1 MFKRDRS
8 QFESQ
13 VSEANHHEHDV
24 SDDDE
29 HTLISSTLE
38 ENIRDHASKEL
49 KRIKFLS
56 PPSHPTMSSI
66 IQDDLSKLSSE
77 SSLFNGI
84 HYEIPSLDTD
94 FITCIGSKG
103 GDMCYLTFLD
113 DEKEETRAAT
123 SSREA
128 IFAKIPANR
137 ILKKP
142 MSELLEDVQR
152 LRYEEEIKKKA
163 RAQTNAS
170 SRHAVD
176 AADMMNDVQ
185 FSSNSKQK
193 YELLVDKYAPTSYLD
208 LLTDDKTNAEVLKW
222 IKEWDPIV
230 FPETAKTKKIKPTT
244 QEKPKN
250 PLMTVFGSVSS
261 QKSAKDEKNTSNK
274 FNNSSKS
281 SNNATKGP
289 DHRILLISGP
299 PGIGKTTLAH
309 ICAKQAG
316 YEPHEVNAS
325 DDRSKDKLIPEI
337 QKVTQMQ
344 TVFGSKK
351 PKLLILDE
359 IDGVQNSENKSVI
372 SEILNMTYP
381 KNKSS
386 SQKDN
391 ENSSK
396 TKKTKSGVKLD
407 KKTKKKKDQGIMRP
421 IICICNDHY
430 SPGLKELRQKSKL
443 IIFRRDDYRTDNTQ
457 RIVDRLGI
465 ILRKESHPLANV
477 GKHELTQFVKDSD
490 NDIRSCL
497 NTIQF
502 MGFHGSNSMKELMT
516 ISKDVKSDIFDAMN
530 LVFKTK
536 KIDKS
541 LISKYQENRISL
553 FNSFLSELDKFDS
566 IANGCFENYLS
577 FCSGSSM
584 NDIADSLSF
593 LQWSDMI
600 DVASNRYQ
608 ERSLQVYRA
617 ASLVKFFVACKKS
630 GFDTSND
637 FIQYPK
643 QQGDA
648 KRSFNHKHN
657 VLKSL
662 FLNCFTHEFVK
673 ANKNDRDF
681 QTGGN
686 LLTTSSVKDM
696 ATDLVPYLYQILD
709 TKCLSGLN
717 TGAAL
722 SSLAHSGMKG
732 LKQMIKSDQERQS
745 FEAILDI
752 CLSYGIGVK
761 QTYVNEKYE
770 STLDPPLDEIAFYPL
785 KSSQSGM
792 DVNAKGLVTPSKVNK
807 TDIASYF
814 KKPSS
819 SSSSTSSNSSNKQVE
834 NGTSNVLSDHF
845 KKILSS
851 ALHFEKLDRKY
862 GKKDQKEAPQKASSN
877 DLNSLYAQ
885 SPKHTSAQTVMEYK
899 KRRRSQLKGTISMYL
914 EFHDGMT
921 NSIRRPAKTSEFL

>member
-1 MFKRDRS
+1 MKKT
-8 QFESQ
+8 
-13 VSEANHHEHDV
+13 N
-24 SDDDE
+24 
-29 HTLISSTLE
+29 
-38 ENIRDHASKEL
+38 
-49 KRIKFLS
+49 
-56 PPSHPTMSSI
+56 
-66 IQDDLSKLSSE
+66 KLS
-77 SSLFNGI
+77 
-84 HYEIPSLDTD
+84 
-94 FITCIGSKG
+94 
-103 GDMCYLTFLD
+103 
-113 DEKEETRAAT
+113 
-123 SSREA
+123 
-128 IFAKIPANR
+128 
-137 ILKKP
+137 
-142 MSELLEDVQR
+142 
-152 LRYEEEIKKKA
+152 
-163 RAQTNAS
+163 
-170 SRHAVD
+170 
-176 AADMMNDVQ
+176 
-185 FSSNSKQK
+185 
-193 YELLVDKYAPTSYLD
+193 
-208 LLTDDKTNAEVLKW
+208 
-222 IKEWDPIV
+222 
-230 FPETAKTKKIKPTT
+230 T

-250 PLMTVFGSVSS
+250 PLMLSFGAKSS
-261 QKSAKDEKNTSNK
+261 QKTAKDEKNPSNK
-274 FNNSSKS
+274 FNSKP
-281 SNNATKGP
+281 SNNVTKGP

-381 KNKSS
+381 KSKASSQNDNNENTNKS
-386 SQKDN
+386 
-391 ENSSK
+391 
-396 TKKTKSGVKLD
+396 KKTKSGVKVE
-407 KKTKKKKDQGIMRP
+407 KKAKKKKDQGIMRP

-457 RIVDRLGI
+457 RIVDRLGL
-465 ILRKESHPLANV
+465 ILRKENHPLAHV
-477 GKHELTQFVKDSD
+477 SKHELTQFVKDSD

-502 MGFHGSNSMKELMT
+502 MGFHRSNSTKELMT

-530 LVFKTK
+530 LIFKTK

-553 FNSFLSELDKFDS
+553 FNSFSSELDKFDS
-566 IANGCFENYLS
+566 ILNGCFENYLS

-584 NDIADSLSF
+584 NEIANLLSF

-600 DVASNRYQ
+600 DVSSNRYQ

-617 ASLVKFFVACKKS
+617 ASLVKFFVFCKKS
-630 GFDTSND
+630 GFDSSND

-648 KRSFNHKHN
+648 KRAFNHKQN

-662 FLNCFTHEFVK
+662 FLNCFVTSQSHEY
-673 ANKNDRDF
+673 ANKNDSETSSCNF
-681 QTGGN
+681 
-686 LLTTSSVKDM
+686 TTASVKDM
-696 ATDLVPYLYQILD
+696 ATDIVPYLYQILD

-785 KSSQSGM
+785 NSSLNDDGGSGGGVNLKGVVLTKSRS
-792 DVNAKGLVTPSKVNK
+792 
-807 TDIASYF
+807 DIASYF
-814 KKPSS
+814 KKPSF
-819 SSSSTSSNSSNKQVE
+819 NNKQPSIE
-834 NGTSNVLSDHF
+834 NGHPSSRHVLSDNF

-851 ALHFEKLDRKY
+851 ALHFEKIERKF
-862 GKKDQKEAPQKASSN
+862 GKKDHKDGKASSSTT
-877 DLNSLYAQ
+877 DLASLYAAQ
-885 SPKHTSAQTVMEYK
+885 SPKQTSAQTVMEYK
-899 KRRRSQLKGTISMYL
+899 KRRRSQLKGTITMYL